1 MNFSLFLANF
11 QFRAEVKKVTSRAE
25 NPPARAMAR
34 ASSARTHH
42 YYFSLKRVDNS
53 ILTNKG
59 KSRVAIQILKDY
71 ARYFCRICV
80 NLLYSI
86 LILDKDFASFKSK
99 EETT

>member
-1 MNFSLFLANF
+1 MF
-11 QFRAEVKKVTSRAE
+11 
-25 NPPARAMAR
+25 M
-34 ASSARTHH
+34 SSSNSNCIGSFPVVHI
-42 YYFSLKRVDNS
+42 YFSLKRVDNS